1 MESSK
6 IHQLNMTSIEKL
18 FFKYLLPIPIYAHPP
33 TPTPIPLPCLPLE
46 QDRRPA
52 KRCADAGSRHLSQLP
67 QMRARTAG
75 CPVSGWLGGRGG
87 PGAGGID
94 PMAQT
99 LNRPCTPKPPRSPS
113 PPHALKAGRF
123 IRWCRGRNR

>member
-18 FFKYLLPIPIYAHPP
+18 FFKYLLPIPIYAYP
-33 TPTPIPLPCLPLE
+33 TPTTPIPLPCQPLE
-46 QDRRPA
+46 RDRRAA
-52 KRCADAGSRHLSQLP
+52 KRCADAGPRHLSQLP

-75 CPVSGWLGGRGG
+75 FPVGGWLGSGRGA
-87 PGAGGID
+87 GAGRID

-99 LNRPCTPKPPRSPS
+99 LN
-113 PPHALKAGRF
+113 
-123 IRWCRGRNR
+123 